1 MTTHATVWVEHR
13 NHALAR
19 VAVAAGALG
28 TALYGAWLV
37 PAGGVGVSSWIPIAA
52 LAAGSFA
59 ALVVLGSIVVTRR
72 PAVVGG
78 LALAVASSLVIPAVA
93 SATVVSNGLGSFDTP
108 FEPVGYARAAHA
120 LFGPTTRVTA
130 ARLLPTVLA
139 LQRQFHTRD
148 LMATETAVIAAPTIY
163 DSGREVY
170 PLCGYN
176 GTGAAPTP
184 GALQR
189 AIARNDFRIV
199 LASATSSDPR
209 DRWIERS
216 CHRVGRA
223 QPVRGIA
230 IYFCVPPVATRHGA
244 PAPVGG
250 PASGG
255 GP

>member
-72 PAVVGG
+72 LAVVGG

-130 ARLLPTVLA
+130 ARLLPTV
-139 LQRQFHTRD
+139 R
-148 LMATETAVIAAPTIY
+148 
-163 DSGREVY
+163 
-170 PLCGYN
+170 
-176 GTGAAPTP
+176 
-184 GALQR
+184 
-189 AIARNDFRIV
+189 
-199 LASATSSDPR
+199 
-209 DRWIERS
+209 
-216 CHRVGRA
+216 
-223 QPVRGIA
+223 
-230 IYFCVPPVATRHGA
+230 A
-244 PAPVGG
+244 PAPVPHARPDGNRDRGDRG
-250 PASGG
+250 PHDL
-255 GP
+255 